1 MCLGRRRFFLSSV
14 CAPCVPQRSQMSY
27 QSSRE
32 RSEAVKSLTQ
42 DDLEEIREA
51 FKLFDTDDSGK
62 VCRPTCMRGRD
73 EARGSRAER
82 SGGGKAE
89 AGAAPAGRRRMQR
102 WKGGPSRRAPPT
114 SDPTFP
120 RRDRSMRT
128 S

>member
-1 MCLGRRRFFLSSV
+1 
-14 CAPCVPQRSQMSY
+14 MSY
-27 QSSRE
+27 QSRE

-62 VCRPTCMRGRD
+62 VCRPTCVWGRD

-82 SGGGKAE
+82 RGG
-89 AGAAPAGRRRMQR
+89 GRRRPVR
-102 WKGGPSRRAPPT
+102 HRLAGGGCSAEGPSRRAPPT
-114 SDPTFP
+114 SDPTSP
-120 RRDRSMRT
+120 WRDRSMRT